1 MTGDCHVRF
10 LERLGGKF
18 PWPTRLN
25 TSNERDRPRII
36 WLRQRGGGSKK
47 SGYENEIRTSREVG

>member
-18 PWPTRLN
+18 PWPTRLVTAASKETAEQITLAN
-25 TSNERDRPRII
+25 PGSCDFKSVMIERQ
-36 WLRQRGGGSKK
+36 LG
-47 SGYENEIRTSREVG
+47 EL